1 MRVTLD
7 LDHVLPL
14 TLRRKL
20 RLEIMLANLRYLL
33 EPESVEVRVSSGGAG
48 LHIIAYGV
56 DTDLEGSVDLRALLG
71 DDRARIAYDLERI
84 TGWFHSTL
92 WTEKN
97 GGKARSVPVSALE
110 DALHSGARVL

>member
-1 MRVTLD
+1 MRAGADRTCRGNRCQ
-7 LDHVLPL
+7 
-14 TLRRKL
+14 RRP
-20 RLEIMLANLRYLL
+20 A
-33 EPESVEVRVSSGGAG
+33 S
-48 LHIIAYGV
+48 H
-56 DTDLEGSVDLRALLG
+56 TDLEGSVDLRALLG
-71 DDRARIAYDLERI
+71 DDRARIAYDLERV